1 MARTRLAPNDLTK
14 RPVLQ
19 SFDNYEDAQKI
30 VDRLSESRFPV
41 EHVAI
46 VGVDLR
52 MVEAV
57 LGRMSWARAALGG
70 LATFA
75 WLGAFIG
82 LFVSF
87 FGGQEVSTFEYVLLG
102 LLYGS
107 GFGIVFGLAS
117 FAIQGRRHEFVS
129 QQQFVAARYDVLCD
143 GEVMG
148 QARKAL
154 GIATV
159 WPPPLPDAP
168 GLQGDPS
175 SAGTA
180 SDSGAS
186 AVSDVH
192 AQPTPDQAASDQ
204 VSNPSTDSHDNKG

>member
-1 MARTRLAPNDLTK
+1 MARTRLATNDITK

-19 SFDNYEDAQKI
+19 SFDEYEDAQKL
-30 VDRLSESRFPV
+30 VDKLSDARFPV

-87 FGGQEVSTFEYVLLG
+87 FGGQEASAVEYVLLG

-129 QQQFVAARYDVLCD
+129 QQQIIAARYDVLCD
-143 GEVMG
+143 SAVMA

-154 GIATV
+154 GISAV

-168 GLQGDPS
+168 DS
-175 SAGTA
+175 VASAGGP
-180 SDSGAS
+180 SDPGGARS
-186 AVSDVH
+186 EP
-192 AQPTPDQAASDQ
+192 QEPR
-204 VSNPSTDSHDNKG
+204 G

>member
-1 MARTRLAPNDLTK
+1 MARTRLAPNDITK

-19 SFDNYEDAQKI
+19 SFDAYEDAQKL
-30 VDRLSESRFPV
+30 VDRLSDARFPV
-41 EHVAI
+41 ENVAI

-87 FGGQEVSTFEYVLLG
+87 FGGQEASAVEYVLLG

-129 QQQFVAARYDVLCD
+129 QQQIIAARYDVLCD
-143 GEVMG
+143 SDFMA

-154 GIATV
+154 GIAAV
-159 WPPPLPDAP
+159 WPPPL
-168 GLQGDPS
+168 DP
-175 SAGTA
+175 
-180 SDSGAS
+180 
-186 AVSDVH
+186 AV
-192 AQPTPDQAASDQ
+192 PAASETEGT
-204 VSNPSTDSHDNKG
+204 SSSPEPNEPRG